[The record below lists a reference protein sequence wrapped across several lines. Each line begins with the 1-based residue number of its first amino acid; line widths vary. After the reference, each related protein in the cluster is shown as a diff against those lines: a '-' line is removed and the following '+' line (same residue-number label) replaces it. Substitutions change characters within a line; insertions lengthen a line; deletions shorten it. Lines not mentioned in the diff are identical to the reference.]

1 MAKMYCSTKV
11 KYNGTSFP
19 PYTPFEVAEADVEK
33 LLTLKEAWLVKEAAT
48 SNQEPLE
55 EKEEKPKKARR
66 AKKEA
71 K

>member
-19 PYTPFEVAEADVEK
+19 PYTPFEVAESDVEK
-33 LLTLKEAWLVKEAAT
+33 LLSKEAWLIEEPAT

-55 EKEEKPKKARR
+55 EKEEKPKKTRR